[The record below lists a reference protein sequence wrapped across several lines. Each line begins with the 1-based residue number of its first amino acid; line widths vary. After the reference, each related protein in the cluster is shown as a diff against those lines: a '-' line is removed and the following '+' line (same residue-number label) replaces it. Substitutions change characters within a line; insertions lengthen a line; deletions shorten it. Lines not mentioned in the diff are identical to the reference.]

1 MELSFPRMWAL
12 VRNDLRILRS
22 DPAFVLIF
30 TIMPLA
36 FMAFTKGA
44 FGASLAVQYPGRGLT
59 GAEQVVPGAAVMF
72 SGFMVGNLGF
82 GIFREHSWATWD
94 RLRAS
99 QLGTAEIMIA
109 KGVTPMLVLIL
120 QMTVML
126 GAGALLFDLH
136 LAGSVPAFVLVA
148 LALALMELTLG
159 FALLALCRSVLQI
172 NAATNVGAM
181 LLAGVGG
188 AITPV
193 ELLPGWAQAMAP
205 FTPAYWA
212 MRGFTAVTIDNGG
225 IVDVAKPVL
234 VLVAFA
240 AAFAVISALKF
251 RTEDAKIGWA

>member
-12 VRNDLRILRS
+12 DRNDLRILRS

-126 GAGALLFDLH
+126 GAVGVRVIGVVPIRPANQRRYQRWGDGAGRGWRGDYSGRAIARLGPGDGAVHPGLLGD
-136 LAGSVPAFVLVA
+136 
-148 LALALMELTLG
+148 
-159 FALLALCRSVLQI
+159 
-172 NAATNVGAM
+172 
-181 LLAGVGG
+181 AGVHRRHDRQRRHRRCGQASFGSRGG
-188 AITPV
+188 CCRIRRD
-193 ELLPGWAQAMAP
+193 LGAQVP
-205 FTPAYWA
+205 
-212 MRGFTAVTIDNGG
+212 D
-225 IVDVAKPVL
+225 
-234 VLVAFA
+234 
-240 AAFAVISALKF
+240 
-251 RTEDAKIGWA
+251 

>member
-36 FMAFTKGA
+36 FMVFTKGA

-159 FALLALCRSVLQI
+159 FALLALCKSTPLPTLGRWCWP
-172 NAATNVGAM
+172 G
-181 LLAGVGG
+181 LAGRLLRSSYCPAGPRRWRRSPRPIGRCGG
-188 AITPV
+188 SP
-193 ELLPGWAQAMAP
+193 P
-205 FTPAYWA
+205 
-212 MRGFTAVTIDNGG
+212 
-225 IVDVAKPVL
+225 
-234 VLVAFA
+234 
-240 AAFAVISALKF
+240 
-251 RTEDAKIGWA
+251 